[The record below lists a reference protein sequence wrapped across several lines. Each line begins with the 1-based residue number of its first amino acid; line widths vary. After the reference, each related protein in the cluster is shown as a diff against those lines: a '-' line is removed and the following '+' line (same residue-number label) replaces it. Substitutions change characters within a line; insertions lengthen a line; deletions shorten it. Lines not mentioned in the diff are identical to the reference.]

1 MDNQNVFW
9 TILGIVTITVSCCIT
24 YFAVVDSNNSKEI
37 VSRAI
42 ERGIDPVVAACAAQV
57 TTGNQSVRSTCEK
70 VQIIKGK

>member
-9 TILGIVTITVSCCIT
+9 TIAGIVVITVSCCIT
-24 YFAVVDSNNSKEI
+24 YFNVTDSNNSKEI

-42 ERGIDPVVAACAAQV
+42 ERGVDPVVAACAAQV
-57 TTGNQSVRSTCEK
+57 TTGNHNVRSTCEK